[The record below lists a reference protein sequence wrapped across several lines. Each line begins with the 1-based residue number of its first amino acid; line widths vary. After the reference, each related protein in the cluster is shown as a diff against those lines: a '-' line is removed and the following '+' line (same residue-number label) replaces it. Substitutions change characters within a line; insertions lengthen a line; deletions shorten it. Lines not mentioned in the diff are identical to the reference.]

1 MERAWGRMY
10 LDPIHWVM
18 DNSGLSLL
26 QRESEKERQRMARP
40 RETESKGEK
49 RKSKKQTEVQ
59 MRDGE
64 SKNSRCQQR

>member
-40 RETESKGEK
+40 RETETERK
-49 RKSKKQTEVQ
+49 RKRRKQKKRHKVY
-59 MRDGE
+59 MRDEE
-64 SKNSRCQQR
+64 SKNSRC